1 MSFRIAFRAVSVATA
16 LLLTAVLTACSDSV
30 APPPQIP
37 VASVLVS
44 PPTTTLTVGEQVT
57 LEATPKASNGEE
69 LERPVHWTS
78 ENETLATV
86 SAAGVVTTFA
96 AGDVGIRASSE
107 GQVGRAVITILPIPP
122 VPVAEVRLSVDA
134 EIVLTWDGETAI
146 SAVALDAQGNVLEN
160 RSIQWHTTRPSVV
173 AVNHG
178 ALYAIRPGS
187 AIVSAIIEGKAASIG
202 VRVLEPPITSIEIE
216 GSTGLET
223 GEVAA
228 VASKVTRANGET
240 LYEPVSWYSNA
251 PGIISVDHQ
260 DIWGASLAAH
270 AVGIATITASRDGIS
285 ASTTLRVTPRATHD
299 LIYNRWTGPNSEI
312 FTLSLGVDGSVP
324 VRLNAG
330 NVSREPS
337 PSPDGMQYVFSVRQ
351 LLLTG
356 EWQNDLYIV
365 NRNGMN
371 MRWLTRTPGIED
383 QPEWSPDGTKIL
395 FRGVVQETS
404 DLFLINVDGTG
415 LTNLTAALPATMTD
429 KRDPTWSRDGTRIA
443 FIGAVAGEHK
453 VWVMDADGSNA
464 RQVTTDAGFDMTPA
478 FSPDGQR
485 IAFTRYNTQS
495 PTLGDDVMIVSAQGG
510 AVTRLAL
517 AGDQRTPAWSPDG
530 HYIAISGS
538 SVAGTGASE
547 IYTLRPDG
555 TGLRLR
561 TVNPAWGGGFNPA
574 WIRR

>member
-1 MSFRIAFRAVSVATA
+1 MSYPIASRVVSVAAA
-16 LLLTAVLTACSDSV
+16 LLLAAVLTACSDSV
-30 APPPQIP
+30 APPPHTP

-44 PPTTTLTVGEQVT
+44 PPATSLTVGQQVT
-57 LEATPKASNGEE
+57 LEATPKAADGEE
-69 LERPVHWTS
+69 LERPVQWTS

-86 SAAGVVTTFA
+86 SAAGLVTTLG
-96 AGDVGIRASSE
+96 AGEVGIRASSE
-107 GQVGRAVITILPIPP
+107 GQAGRAVITILPITP

-134 EIVLTWDGETAI
+134 EIVLTWDGETTI
-146 SAVALDAQGNVLEN
+146 SAVALDAHGNVLEG
-160 RSIQWHTTRPSVV
+160 RSIQWHTTKPSVV

-187 AIVSAIIEGKAASIG
+187 AIVSAISEGKAASVG
-202 VRVLEPPITSIEIE
+202 VRVLEPPIESIEIE

-223 GEVAA
+223 GEV
-228 VASKVTRANGET
+228 VGFASKVMRANGET
-240 LYEPVSWYSNA
+240 LYEPVSWYSSA
-251 PGIISVDHQ
+251 PGIISVDYQ
-260 DIWGASLAAH
+260 DLWGATLAAH
-270 AVGIATITASRDGIS
+270 AEGAATITASRDGIS
-285 ASTTLRVTPRATHD
+285 ATVTLRVTPRATHD
-299 LIYNRWTGPNSEI
+299 LIFNKWTGPNSEI

-337 PSPDGMQYVFSVRQ
+337 PSPDGTQYVFSVRQ
-351 LLLTG
+351 LLPTG

-371 MRWLTRTPGIED
+371 MRWLTRVSGIED

-395 FRGVVQETS
+395 FRGIAFETS

-415 LTNLTAALPATMTD
+415 LTNLTAGLPATMTD

-443 FIGAVAGEHK
+443 FIGAIAGQHK

-464 RQVTTDAGFDMTPA
+464 RQVTTDAGFDMTPT

-485 IAFTRYNTQS
+485 IAFTRYNAQL
-495 PTLGDDVMIVSAQGG
+495 PALGDDVMIVSVVGG
-510 AVTRLAL
+510 AATRLAL

-530 HYIAISGS
+530 YYIAVSGS
-538 SVAGTGASE
+538 PVAGTGTSE

-561 TVNPAWGGGFNPA
+561 TVNPAWGGGSNPA